1 MPTTDHAAQLAEFG
15 AGLAAHDA
23 FSGCAVATRGGEEV
37 FAEAYGYANRAWRAP
52 CTLDTRFDTASI
64 TKLFTAVA
72 TLQLIEQGAFA
83 LDTSTVGYLT
93 LDGTT
98 ISPDVTPYHLLTHTS
113 GIADDADEEA
123 GERWEDL
130 FINSPTYAFTEIAHH
145 LPHFVNKPQNFA
157 PGQGSRYCNA
167 GYLLLGMMIE
177 KATGTGYREYVQAN
191 VFERAGMAGSAFLR
205 MDVVEPDVAE
215 GVEAIKDGDELV
227 GWRRNIFAYPPIGDP
242 AGGAYATA
250 RDLVTFHRA
259 LAGGKLL
266 GPELTAEML
275 RPHEVWQRDGDRT
288 FINGY
293 GFMFRVEGGR
303 VHSYWKE
310 GVNVGVSGMLRHYPD
325 QDVTLAI
332 LGVGED
338 AVWHH
343 VNTFNQ
349 VQGG

>member
-1 MPTTDHAAQLAEFG
+1 MLTLAEFIGGLETPDSFTG
-15 AGLAAHDA
+15 AVH
-23 FSGCAVATRGGEEV
+23 VTRGDEEV
-37 FAEAYGYANRAWRAP
+37 FAKAYGYANRAWRAP
-52 CTLDTRFDTASI
+52 CTLSTRFDTASV

-72 TLQLIEQGAFA
+72 VLQQVERGAFA
-83 LDTSTVGYLT
+83 LDTSIIGYLG

-130 FINSPTYAFTEIAHH
+130 FINSPTYAFTEIKHH
-145 LPHFVNKPQNFA
+145 LPHFAGKPANFA
-157 PGQGSRYCNA
+157 PGEGSRYCNA
-167 GYLLLGMMIE
+167 GYQLLGMMIE
-177 KATGTGYREYVQAN
+177 KATGTGYREYVQEH
-191 VFERAGMAGSAFLR
+191 VFDRAGMAGSAFLR

-215 GVEAIKDGDELV
+215 AVEAIMDGERVV

-242 AGGAYATA
+242 AGGAYTTA
-250 RDLVTFHRA
+250 GDLVTFHRA
-259 LAGGKLL
+259 LTGGKLL
-266 GPELTAEML
+266 GPELTAETL
-275 RPHEVWQRDGDRT
+275 RPHEVWQRDGDKT

-310 GVNVGVSGMLRHYPD
+310 GGNVGVSAFLRHYPE

-332 LGVGED
+332 LGVGEN
-338 AVWHH
+338 AVWDH
-343 VNTFNQ
+343 VNSFNAAMR
-349 VQGG
+349 